1 MVKQWVIDGCRPTFE
16 SIRAEGM
23 DVKFYFEH
31 FLSLKIVEGILIR
44 ELDPPFM
51 AVKRQICLPPVL
63 QSEALRACH
72 SSITAGHFGHLKTL
86 ANVKRRFIWRGMQK
100 AVEIYC
106 KQCDVC
112 AQFKTD
118 GKKRRAP
125 LNTQVTGVPMER
137 VSIDIVGPFPESHH
151 GNKYAL
157 VVSDYFTKFVEI
169 YPLPNQ
175 EATSVAS
182 VLVREFF
189 SRYGVPH
196 FLHSD
201 QGTQFESKLFA
212 EVCDLLGVTKTRTTP
227 FRPQSDGLA
236 ERNIKT
242 LSRMIAMS
250 ARDQSNWDEHLPFIS
265 MAYRATPQCST
276 GLSPNYL
283 MFGRE
288 IYMPID
294 VMIGAPPDSPS
305 SQLDYVSDLQTRL
318 TQAYDLARLHL
329 RESAARQKKYYNF
342 KAHGRTFHVGDS
354 VWFANKLRRK
364 GISPKLQPKWRG
376 PCLIV
381 KKFNDCL
388 VHIQLSCKKFMTVHT
403 DLLKPCYSQK
413 LPGWFKRARRQIL
426 K

>member
-1 MVKQWVIDGCRPTFE
+1 MSARSSRPTE
-16 SIRAEGM
+16 R
-23 DVKFYFEH
+23 K
-31 FLSLKIVEGILIR
+31 
-44 ELDPPFM
+44 
-51 AVKRQICLPPVL
+51 
-63 QSEALRACH
+63 
-72 SSITAGHFGHLKTL
+72 
-86 ANVKRRFIWRGMQK
+86 
-100 AVEIYC
+100 
-106 KQCDVC
+106 
-112 AQFKTD
+112 
-118 GKKRRAP
+118 
-125 LNTQVTGVPMER
+125 GVP
-137 VSIDIVGPFPESHH
+137 PEYPSHWCPNGESLH
-151 GNKYAL
+151 WHCWPIPWESSRQQIRPRSFWLFHEVCGNL
-157 VVSDYFTKFVEI
+157 
-169 YPLPNQ
+169 PLPNQ

-189 SRYGVPH
+189 SLWCPT
-196 FLHSD
+196 FPPFD

-342 KAHGRTFHVGDS
+342 KAHGRTFQVGDS

-388 VHIQLSCKKFMTVHT
+388 VHIQLSCKKSMTVHT